1 MTEPIAETRPVEEA
15 APAEETT
22 VDETIKTSAA
32 EEADV
37 EAEAEAETKAD
48 VETET
53 DTPAV
58 AQADLE
64 SEVDDDIKSKK
75 VTLADLSA
83 KGTALYAHKK
93 YEAAA
98 DIFSRAS
105 ILQAEINGE
114 LAPENAEILFH
125 YGRSLFKVGQSKSDV
140 LGGSA
145 PAPAEKKTKSSSGA
159 SSKKA
164 TKADE
169 GEGAQEDGA
178 EQGKDKKN
186 EEKDDVPEGKK
197 LFFQFTGDENFD
209 ESDEDEG
216 QEEGDQDEEED
227 DDLATA
233 FEILE
238 LARVCYQKQ
247 LDQLR
252 EEEAQSE
259 GEAKGKGKEVA
270 KEDSSA
276 VRHIKER
283 LAETHDCLAEIS
295 LENERYPN
303 AIEDGRTSLNYKV
316 ELYPEESEI
325 IAEAHYK
332 LSLALEFASLTVAD
346 DEGKNTK
353 REEIDQ
359 GLRDEAVAEMEL
371 AIKSFKL
378 KMQAIEVEIASS
390 ASPEDNELSRKAVEE
405 MKEVIAELEQRL
417 VDLKKDPLSATELL
431 GDGAN
436 PLGGILG
443 AAFGQ
448 SAAEVQARVEEASK
462 NAVDLT
468 SLVRKKKAKDDDAVN
483 GSGNTKRKAD
493 EESTELET
501 KRTKVEEEEQ
511 TAEADK

>member
-22 VDETIKTSAA
+22 TDETIKASTT
-32 EEADV
+32 EEV
-37 EAEAEAETKAD
+37 KAETG
-48 VETET
+48 TET
-53 DTPAV
+53 PTV

-64 SEVDDDIKSKK
+64 LEDDDDIKSKK

-145 PAPAEKKTKSSSGA
+145 PAPAEKKTKSGSGA

-169 GEGAQEDGA
+169 GEGAQEGGA

-252 EEEAQSE
+252 EEEAQ
-259 GEAKGKGKEVA
+259 GEDESKGKGKEVA

-417 VDLKKDPLSATELL
+417 VDLKKDPLSANDLL

-493 EESTELET
+493 EESSELEM
-501 KRTKVEEEEQ
+501 KRTKVDEEEQ

>member
-1 MTEPIAETRPVEEA
+1 MAEPVAETRPADEA
-15 APAEETT
+15 APVAEAIAEETS
-22 VDETIKTSAA
+22 KT
-32 EEADV
+32 DVTGGV
-37 EAEAEAETKAD
+37 EAEAEANDDAAA
-48 VETET
+48 
-53 DTPAV
+53 PAE
-58 AQADLE
+58 AGLE

-93 YEAAA
+93 YEGAA

-114 LAPENAEILFH
+114 TAPENAEILFH

-145 PAPAEKKTKSSSGA
+145 PAEKKTKANSGA
-159 SSKKA
+159 PSKKA
-164 TKADE
+164 AKPD
-169 GEGAQEDGA
+169 
-178 EQGKDKKN
+178 
-186 EEKDDVPEGKK
+186 EEKAATAAGQPAEGGENKGDDKSDVPEGKK
-197 LFFQFTGDENFD
+197 LFFQFTGDENFDD

-233 FEILE
+233 FEILD
-238 LARVCYQKQ
+238 LARVCYHKQ
-247 LDQLR
+247 LEKLR
-252 EEEAQSE
+252 EEE
-259 GEAKGKGKEVA
+259 EAEGKGKEAA

-303 AIEDGRTSLNYKV
+303 AIEDGRTSLNYKMD
-316 ELYPEESEI
+316 LYPEESEI

-359 GLRDEAVAEMEL
+359 TLRDEAVVEMEA

-378 KMQAIEVEIASS
+378 KMQTIEVEIASS

-405 MKEVIAELEQRL
+405 MKEVIADLEQRL
-417 VDLKKDPLSATELL
+417 VDLKKDPLSASELL
-431 GDGAN
+431 SEGVN
-436 PLGGILG
+436 PLGGLLG
-443 AAFGQ
+443 AALGG
-448 SAAEVQARVEEASK
+448 SAAEVQARVEEATK
-462 NAVDLT
+462 NAVDLS
-468 SLVRKKKAKDDDAVN
+468 SLVRKKKPKDDEATTPTN
-483 GSGNTKRKAD
+483 GGKRKAD
-493 EESTELET
+493 EESTELES
-501 KRTKVEEEEQ
+501 KKAKVVEEQ
-511 TAEADK
+511 PAEAEE

>member
-1 MTEPIAETRPVEEA
+1 MTEPIAETRPIEEA
-15 APAEETT
+15 APAEEAT
-22 VDETIKTSAA
+22 VDETIKSSAA
-32 EEADV
+32 GEADV
-37 EAEAEAETKAD
+37 EAEAEAEAKAD
-48 VETET
+48 GETET
-53 DTPAV
+53 DAAAV
-58 AQADLE
+58 APADLE

-145 PAPAEKKTKSSSGA
+145 PASAEKKTKSSSGA

-164 TKADE
+164 PKADE
-169 GEGAQEDGA
+169 GEGAQEGGA

-186 EEKDDVPEGKK
+186 EDKDDVPEGKK

-259 GEAKGKGKEVA
+259 GEGKGKGKEVA

-417 VDLKKDPLSATELL
+417 VDLKKDPLSANELL

-468 SLVRKKKAKDDDAVN
+468 SLVRKKKAKDGDAVN
-483 GSGNTKRKAD
+483 SSGNTKRKAD
-493 EESTELET
+493 EESSELET
-501 KRTKVEEEEQ
+501 KRSKVEEEQ

>member
-1 MTEPIAETRPVEEA
+1 MAEPIAETRPVEEET
-15 APAEETT
+15 APAVEAPAADEPIEDVT
-22 VDETIKTSAA
+22 VE
-32 EEADV
+32 
-37 EAEAEAETKAD
+37 EAEANADEEEAEAAL
-48 VETET
+48 V
-53 DTPAV
+53 
-58 AQADLE
+58 LE
-64 SEVDDDIKSKK
+64 VDDGVDDDIKSKK

-83 KGTALYAHKK
+83 KGTRLYAQKK
-93 YEAAA
+93 FEAAA

-114 LAPENAEILFH
+114 TAPENAEILFH

-145 PAPAEKKTKSSSGA
+145 PVEKKPKANGS

-164 TKADE
+164 AKEEKATQE
-169 GEGAQEDGA
+169 GEATSAEGKEKKSEDKTDVA
-178 EQGKDKKN
+178 EQKK
-186 EEKDDVPEGKK
+186 V
-197 LFFQFTGDENFD
+197 FFQFTGDENFD
-209 ESDEDEG
+209 ESDEDEA
-216 QEEGDQDEEED
+216 QEGDEDEEED

-233 FEILE
+233 FEILD
-238 LARVCYQKQ
+238 LARVCYLKQ
-247 LDQLR
+247 LEKLQ
-252 EEEAQSE
+252 EEEAQSD
-259 GEAKGKGKEVA
+259 GDKGKGKEVA
-270 KEDSSA
+270 KEDSPA

-303 AIEDGRTSLNYKV
+303 AIEDGRTSLNYKM

-359 GLRDEAVAEMEL
+359 GLRDEAIKEMEL

-405 MKEVIAELEQRL
+405 MKEVIVDLEQRL
-417 VDLKKDPLSATELL
+417 VDLRKDPLSTNDLL

-448 SAAEVQARVEEASK
+448 SAADVQARVEEATK

-468 SLVRKKKAKDDDAVN
+468 GLVRKKKAKVEDAEAAN
-483 GSGNTKRKAD
+483 GNGKRKAD
-493 EESTELET
+493 DESTELDT
-501 KRTKVEEEEQ
+501 KRTKVEEE
-511 TAEADK
+511 K

>member
-1 MTEPIAETRPVEEA
+1 MAEPVAETRPVDEA
-15 APAEETT
+15 APVSEAIAEETSNT
-22 VDETIKTSAA
+22 EVAGE
-32 EEADV
+32 V
-37 EAEAEAETKAD
+37 EAEAEENDDAAAPAE
-48 VETET
+48 
-53 DTPAV
+53 
-58 AQADLE
+58 ADLE

-93 YEAAA
+93 YEGAA

-114 LAPENAEILFH
+114 TAPENAEILFH

-145 PAPAEKKTKSSSGA
+145 PAEKKTKANGGA

-164 TKADE
+164 AKQD
-169 GEGAQEDGA
+169 
-178 EQGKDKKN
+178 
-186 EEKDDVPEGKK
+186 EEKAATTTAAEGKENKGDEKSDVPEGKK

-209 ESDEDEG
+209 DESDEDEG
-216 QEEGDQDEEED
+216 QQEGDQDEEED

-233 FEILE
+233 FEILD
-238 LARVCYQKQ
+238 LARVCYHKQ
-247 LDQLR
+247 LEKLR
-252 EEEAQSE
+252 EEE
-259 GEAKGKGKEVA
+259 EAEGKGKEAA

-303 AIEDGRTSLNYKV
+303 AIEDGRTSLNYKID
-316 ELYPEESEI
+316 LYPEESEI

-359 GLRDEAVAEMEL
+359 TLRDEAVVEMEA
-371 AIKSFKL
+371 AIKSFRL
-378 KMQAIEVEIASS
+378 KMQTIEVEIASS

-405 MKEVIAELEQRL
+405 MKEVIADLEQRL
-417 VDLKKDPLSATELL
+417 VDLKKDPLSANDLL
-431 GDGAN
+431 SEGVN
-436 PLGGILG
+436 PLGGLLG
-443 AAFGQ
+443 AALGG
-448 SAAEVQARVEEASK
+448 SAAEVQARVEEATK
-462 NAVDLT
+462 NAVDL
-468 SLVRKKKAKDDDAVN
+468 SGLVRKKKPKDDEAATPAN
-483 GSGNTKRKAD
+483 GGKRKAD
-493 EESTELET
+493 EESTELES
-501 KRTKVEEEEQ
+501 KKAKVVDEQ
-511 TAEADK
+511 PAEAEK

>member
-1 MTEPIAETRPVEEA
+1 MAEPVAETRPADEAAPVSEAIAEETSKTDVAGEVEAETEANDDAA
-15 APAEETT
+15 APAE
-22 VDETIKTSAA
+22 A
-32 EEADV
+32 E
-37 EAEAEAETKAD
+37 
-48 VETET
+48 
-53 DTPAV
+53 
-58 AQADLE
+58 LE

-93 YEAAA
+93 YEGAA

-114 LAPENAEILFH
+114 TAPENAEILFH

-145 PAPAEKKTKSSSGA
+145 PVEKKTKANGGA

-164 TKADE
+164 AKPD
-169 GEGAQEDGA
+169 
-178 EQGKDKKN
+178 
-186 EEKDDVPEGKK
+186 EEKTAATTAADQPAEGKESKGDEKSDVPEGKK
-197 LFFQFTGDENFD
+197 LFFQFTGDENFDD

-233 FEILE
+233 FEILD
-238 LARVCYQKQ
+238 LARVCYHKQ
-247 LDQLR
+247 LEKLR
-252 EEEAQSE
+252 EEE
-259 GEAKGKGKEVA
+259 EAEGKGKEAA

-316 ELYPEESEI
+316 DLYPEESEI

-359 GLRDEAVAEMEL
+359 TLRDEAVVEMEA

-378 KMQAIEVEIASS
+378 KMQTIEVEIASS

-405 MKEVIAELEQRL
+405 MKEVIADLEQRL
-417 VDLKKDPLSATELL
+417 VDLKKDPLSASDLL
-431 GDGAN
+431 SEGVN
-436 PLGGILG
+436 PLGGLLG
-443 AAFGQ
+443 AALGG
-448 SAAEVQARVEEASK
+448 SAAEVQARVEEATK
-462 NAVDLT
+462 NAVDL
-468 SLVRKKKAKDDDAVN
+468 SGLVRKKKPKDDEAATPAN
-483 GSGNTKRKAD
+483 GGKRKAD
-493 EESTELET
+493 EESTELES
-501 KRTKVEEEEQ
+501 KKAKVVDEQ
-511 TAEADK
+511 PAEAEK

>member
-1 MTEPIAETRPVEEA
+1 MAEPIAETRPVEDAESAPAIEKPATDEPIQDA
-15 APAEETT
+15 APEEPEANP
-22 VDETIKTSAA
+22 DE
-32 EEADV
+32 E
-37 EAEAEAETKAD
+37 EAEAQPVPEAD
-48 VETET
+48 
-53 DTPAV
+53 D
-58 AQADLE
+58 D
-64 SEVDDDIKSKK
+64 EVDDDIKSKK

-83 KGTALYAHKK
+83 KGTALYAQKK

-114 LAPENAEILFH
+114 TAPENAEILFH

-145 PAPAEKKTKSSSGA
+145 PVEKKTKANSSSA
-159 SSKKA
+159 KKA
-164 TKADE
+164 AKEDKATQE
-169 GEGAQEDGA
+169 GEAQARGE
-178 EQGKDKKN
+178 GKDKKS
-186 EEKDDVPEGKK
+186 EDKADIPEGKK
-197 LFFQFTGDENFD
+197 VFFQFTGDENFD
-209 ESDEDEG
+209 ESDEDEA
-216 QEEGDQDEEED
+216 QEGDEDEEED

-233 FEILE
+233 FEILD
-238 LARVCYQKQ
+238 LARVCYLKQ
-247 LDQLR
+247 LEKLQ
-252 EEEAQSE
+252 EEEAQSD
-259 GEAKGKGKEVA
+259 GDADKGKGKEVA
-270 KEDSSA
+270 KQDSPA

-303 AIEDGRTSLNYKV
+303 AIEDGRTSLNYKM

-359 GLRDEAVAEMEL
+359 GLRDEAIKEMEL

-405 MKEVIAELEQRL
+405 MKEVIVDLEQRL
-417 VDLKKDPLSATELL
+417 VDLRKDPLSASELL
-431 GDGAN
+431 GDAN

-448 SAAEVQARVEEASK
+448 SAADVQARVEEASK
-462 NAVDLT
+462 NAKDLT
-468 SLVRKKKAKDDDAVN
+468 GLVRKKKATKVDDAEAEAAN
-483 GSGNTKRKAD
+483 GNGKRKAD
-493 EESTELET
+493 DDESTELET
-501 KRTKVEEEEQ
+501 KRAKVEGEEQ
-511 TAEADK
+511 VAEAEK